1 MVMLCMVWS
10 ECCFECVPFGEA
22 VSSARRDA
30 LFVLTIVKQTNPARV
45 QLHTH
50 HIHTHTQIYIYINTQ
65 LYPSYIEKYIP
76 MLT

>member
-1 MVMLCMVWS
+1 MLCMVWS

-22 VSSARRDA
+22 VSSALRDA

-50 HIHTHTQIYIYINTQ
+50 HIHTHTQIYIYKHTIIPVLNRKIHTHA
-65 LYPSYIEKYIP
+65 YI
-76 MLT
+76 T